1 MILSNALSLSPPLY
15 LKKNTTE
22 TALGNLFL
30 LKLTNVCSVSLMLKQ
45 MIRNEFILTSCAC
58 VCVRIS
64 VMILSNALSL
74 SLPLY
79 LKKNTTETAL
89 GNLFLLKLSNVCS
102 VSLMLKQMIRN

>member
-1 MILSNALSLSPPLY
+1 M
-15 LKKNTTE
+15 
-22 TALGNLFL
+22 
-30 LKLTNVCSVSLMLKQ
+30 
-45 MIRNEFILTSCAC
+45 C
-58 VCVRIS
+58 VCARIS

-102 VSLMLKQMIRN
+102 VSLMLKQMIRNEFILTSCVCVCVHISVTQISTHAHDVGMNAFRIICFIIFMKQNKR